1 MGKKVIMALLALL
14 FALPCAAEEFYEEMP
29 ALLRFTQTTQMQGS
43 VTITYP
49 DTASDAVDAAVRGA
63 IDHLAEE
70 GMESLRAGAELD
82 VGAVISRSG
91 SSMLSF
97 LVLAQTTKDREL
109 LDTAFEAMVFDAA
122 TGERVQLSQLLK
134 DEALDLL
141 SGEMSAALSA
151 AFPALEPDAAAL
163 DALCDPEAIREMGF
177 TLGAARLTLTVPA
190 DAVYPGKETLVH
202 VNVPYSRLR
211 AFMTDYGLAQTDNSR
226 YKMVA
231 LTYDDGPNRGATRR
245 VLEALRRYGA
255 QATFFV
261 VGERFH
267 NNHDMLAREQNGNYS
282 IQSHTYHHKY
292 PDELQKGEEQREKAR
307 MNEELGDL
315 IGVVPTMMRAP
326 GGHAAY
332 YCRREI
338 GYPLIQW
345 NLASGDSGNPHVD
358 KIAQKVIG
366 SAGDGKIIL
375 MHDLNGGSP
384 TYTET
389 VLGALTERGFLFVT
403 VEELFEDAGVEMREN
418 VAYKSPYVIEYENP

>member
-29 ALLRFTQTTQMQGS
+29 ALLRFTQTTQTQGS

-109 LDTAFEAMVFDAA
+109 LDTAFEAMAFDAA

-134 DEALDLL
+134 DEALDVL

-151 AFPALEPDAAAL
+151 AFPALEPDVAAL

-177 TLGAARLTLTVPA
+177 ILGAARLTLTVPA

-202 VNVPYSRLR
+202 VNVPYSKLR